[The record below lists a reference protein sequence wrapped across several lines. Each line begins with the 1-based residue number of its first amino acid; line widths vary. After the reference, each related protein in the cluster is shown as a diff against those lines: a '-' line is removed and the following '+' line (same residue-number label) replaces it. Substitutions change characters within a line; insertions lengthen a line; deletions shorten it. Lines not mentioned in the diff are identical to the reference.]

1 MAYVVVY
8 ERFAW
13 FDRWVRADR
22 FPNAAALADR
32 FEISRKTA
40 QRNIDFMRDR
50 LGAPLIY
57 DPVRRGYHYTDQ
69 SFQLTSFQASPEE
82 LLAVLTA
89 RNLLAHVS
97 GGYLSR
103 EIDRL
108 GRKLTALC
116 DERMNTDERL
126 ATYFSASWHGHS
138 PVDETLFRTT
148 AQALVENRLMAI
160 SYRSPVSGRISRRV
174 IEPHHLQHYMAS
186 WVLIARCRRKNQWR
200 KFFLARIRA
209 FDLEPDTFTPRP
221 AKEWRPLIEG
231 AFGIFQGEARLP
243 VTLRFSPFRARWI
256 REQLWHPHQQIQE
269 LLDGSLEITF
279 PVSDFREVKMMI
291 LQFGADCEVVAP
303 EELRQEVMA
312 EIRRMGM
319 LYEGSAK
326 TADEMNS

>member
-1 MAYVVVY
+1 M
-8 ERFAW
+8 
-13 FDRWVRADR
+13 
-22 FPNAAALADR
+22 
-32 FEISRKTA
+32 
-40 QRNIDFMRDR
+40 
-50 LGAPLIY
+50 
-57 DPVRRGYHYTDQ
+57 
-69 SFQLTSFQASPEE
+69 
-82 LLAVLTA
+82 LAVLTA
-89 RNLLAHVS
+89 RSLLAHVS

-108 GRKLTALC
+108 GRKLTVLC
-116 DERMNTDERL
+116 NERSVSEDRL
-126 ATYFSASWHGHS
+126 PACFSASWHGHS

-148 AQALVENRLMAI
+148 AQALVENRLMTI
-160 SYRSPVSGRISRRV
+160 EYRSPVSDRITRRT

-231 AFGIFQGEARLP
+231 AFGIFQGEARFP
-243 VTLRFSPFRARWI
+243 VTLRFSPFRSRWI

-279 PVSDFREVKMMI
+279 PVADFREVKMMI

-303 EELRQEVMA
+303 EELRREVVA
-312 EIRRMGM
+312 EIRRMGE
-319 LYEGSAK
+319 LYRERLDGSEQI
-326 TADEMNS
+326 DS